1 MEVSQLD
8 IDQILVPQ
16 GTETLILDT
25 YRNTNS
31 VFFVHNNVKKLPSKV
46 AQEDALEKLQKFSA
60 CLHCPNDPFPAES
73 KPLNALLS
81 LLT

>member
-8 IDQILVPQ
+8 TDQILVQTPQ
-16 GTETLILDT
+16 GTETVILDT

-46 AQEDALEKLQKFSA
+46 GCFRKI
-60 CLHCPNDPFPAES
+60 AE
-73 KPLNALLS
+73 LLS
-81 LLT
+81 LPALPK